1 MRVRRPPSF
10 TVGWLVVVAAIS
22 PACGDAPRASAEL
35 GRTVYRQNGCAS
47 CHGREGHGDGPVS
60 KTLDPKP
67 RDFRDASA
75 FKRGTDSFSI
85 AKTIATGVANGE
97 SQGMPSFGHLSAEER
112 RSLALYIIALRE
124 RSRKGTNTP

>member
-1 MRVRRPPSF
+1 MRFCRSSSLALM
-10 TVGWLVVVAAIS
+10 WAVAVATLAA
-22 PACGDAPRASAEL
+22 ACGDAPKPSVEL

-47 CHGREGHGDGPVS
+47 CHGPEGHGNGPVS

-85 AKTIATGVANGE
+85 AKTIATGVANRE
-97 SQGMPSFGHLSAEER
+97 SQGMPSFGHLTAEER
-112 RSLALYIIALRE
+112 RSLALYIISLRE
-124 RSRKGTNTP
+124 SSRKGTNP